1 MFPILEH
8 DCWQEQ
14 LNPDTISIPEPVL
27 TFMCANQLLIAEKI
41 KIFHSAKSLPIV
53 EVFFDGTQYW
63 LAKDLELLLAVRK
76 SQQATVLVKSCW
88 GDTRSATIHFIQRT
102 IQTPSCRQRYLKPLV
117 TMLLA
122 DSEWSQW
129 SDQDIALLCDTS
141 LQRVQSWR
149 QMFRDQMFKDQSATQ
164 AQTLQPKTLSPE
176 RDKTQEFVAQPDL
189 RTCFN

>member
-14 LNPDTISIPEPVL
+14 LNPNTISIPEPVI
-27 TFMCANQLLIAEKI
+27 TFICANQLLIAEKM

-88 GDTRSATIHFIQRT
+88 GDARSATIHFIQRT
-102 IQTPSCRQRYLKPLV
+102 TQTLSCRQRYQKPLV

-122 DSEWSQW
+122 DPEWSQW
-129 SDQDIALLCDTS
+129 SDRDIALLCDTS
-141 LQRVQSWR
+141 LQRVQLWR
-149 QMFRDQMFKDQSATQ
+149 QMLQNQSNTQ
-164 AQTLQPKTLSPE
+164 PQILQPKALAPE
-176 RDKTQEFVAQPDL
+176 RDKTQELVAQPDL